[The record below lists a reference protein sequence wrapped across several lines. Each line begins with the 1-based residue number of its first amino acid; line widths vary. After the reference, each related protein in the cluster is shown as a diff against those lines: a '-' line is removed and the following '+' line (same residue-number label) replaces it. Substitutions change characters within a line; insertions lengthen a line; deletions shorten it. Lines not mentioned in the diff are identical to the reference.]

1 MVNVSQ
7 RSKGN
12 HLRIAIPCPGCHVYP
27 SYLSCQVLTI
37 TELKPKSCRRKA
49 GKKSYPFLITGPSN
63 HGSCLNFPAGRRQKS
78 FNHQYELNCS
88 LLNVAKCL
96 TISMIGT
103 WFNQGRV
110 SRVAEMSQR
119 LQAVSDIVGSDGWS
133 TCLRGVAL
141 GSSQSIGNISL
152 F

>member
-12 HLRIAIPCPGCHVYP
+12 QMRIAIPCPGCHVYLLH
-27 SYLSCQVLTI
+27 LSCQVLTL
-37 TELKPKSCRRKA
+37 TELKPKSCRKKA
-49 GKKSYPFLITGPSN
+49 GKKSYPILIPGPSN
-63 HGSCLNFPAGRRQKS
+63 HGSCLNFPAGRREKS

-88 LLNVAKCL
+88 PLNVAKCVI
-96 TISMIGT
+96 ISMIGT
-103 WFNQGRV
+103 WINQGRV

-119 LQAVSDIVGSDGWS
+119 LQAVSGIVGSDGWS
-133 TCLRGVAL
+133 TCLKGVAL
-141 GSSQSIGNISL
+141 GSFQSIGNISL